1 MAIAILLFSVFVG
14 VGGFPGDSA
23 IKNLPANG
31 GDTSLIPGSRRAPGE
46 GNGNSL
52 QSSCLG
58 NPVDRGGW
66 RSTVHSVAKSQAGL
80 RD

>member
-58 NPVDRGGW
+58 NPVDREEPGGLQ
-66 RSTVHSVAKSQAGL
+66 SMGSQ
-80 RD
+80 RVRHN